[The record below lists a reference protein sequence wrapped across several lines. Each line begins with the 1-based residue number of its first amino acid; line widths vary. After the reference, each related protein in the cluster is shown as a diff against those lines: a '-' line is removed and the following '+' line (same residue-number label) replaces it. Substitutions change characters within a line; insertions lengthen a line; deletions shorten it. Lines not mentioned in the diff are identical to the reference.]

1 MREQETQ
8 EAMEAVAEFINSK
21 GERIFFIRNLISS
34 IIGAFILFLMGLFFL
49 FFFAAETRMHCERT
63 EANMI
68 NCTHSQSWF
77 GIYEREKEPITGL
90 QGAWIEERYDSDDN
104 DTTYRVVLETQQG
117 NVPLTN
123 AFSSGYSAKAET
135 MQQVNAFV
143 QNSTENS
150 AEIST
155 GTPVVMMLIGAALLV
170 FSPFQLIISIIRKGR
185 PLGRQKNINFSELVK
200 REKQERQ
207 DKDFWD

>member
-1 MREQETQ
+1 
-8 EAMEAVAEFINSK
+8 
-21 GERIFFIRNLISS
+21 
-34 IIGAFILFLMGLFFL
+34 
-49 FFFAAETRMHCERT
+49 MHCERT
-63 EANMI
+63 AANMI
-68 NCTHSQSWF
+68 NCTQSQSWF
-77 GIYEREKEPITGL
+77 GLYEREKDPITGL

-123 AFSSGYSAKAET
+123 AFSSGYSTKADT
-135 MQQVNAFV
+135 VQQVNEFV
-143 QNSTENS
+143 RNSTENS

-155 GTPVVMMLIGAALLV
+155 GNPVVMMLIGAALLL
-170 FSPFQLIISIIRKGR
+170 FSPFQLIFSIIRKGQ

-200 REKQERQ
+200 REKK

>member
-1 MREQETQ
+1 MREQEAQ
-8 EAMEAVAEFINSK
+8 EAVEAVAEFIDSK
-21 GERIFFIRNLISS
+21 GERIFFIRNLIRSLF
-34 IIGAFILFLMGLFFL
+34 GAFILFVMGLFIL

-63 EANMI
+63 AANMI
-68 NCTHSQSWF
+68 NCTQSQSWF
-77 GIYEREKEPITGL
+77 GLYEREKDPITGL

-123 AFSSGYSAKAET
+123 AFSSGYSTKADT
-135 MQQVNAFV
+135 VQQVNEFV
-143 QNSTENS
+143 RNSTENS

-155 GTPVVMMLIGAALLV
+155 GNPVVMMLIGAALLL
-170 FSPFQLIISIIRKGR
+170 FSPFQLIFSIIRKGQ

-200 REKQERQ
+200 REKK